1 MTDYKELSNKI
12 RRVAWGFVFILFDI
26 NIGTVSILPRWAG
39 YMMIISALPVLA
51 SEVSSVKLLKPLGV
65 ALAIYSGAEWAMKIF
80 GLSYSLTILSVL
92 IVCILVYFNFQ
103 LFTNLAEIAEKH
115 SCPQQKGLLKLRT
128 ALVITEL
135 ITNIILLVVRISTDN
150 DDFTYF
156 IPIIMGIIQ
165 LIMMICICVNIF
177 SLAKT
182 LENYPDTP
190 DATVCTPDDI
200 PSESTTVLYQI
211 EVESESD
218 SAE

>member
-1 MTDYKELSNKI
+1 MTDYKELSKKI
-12 RRVAWGFVFILFDI
+12 RRVGWGFVFILFDI
-26 NIGTVSILPRWAG
+26 NIGTVSILPKWIG

-51 SEVSSVKLLKPLGV
+51 SQVPSAKLLKPLGV
-65 ALAIYSGAEWAMKIF
+65 ALAIYSGAEWAMKIIS
-80 GLSYSLTILSVL
+80 LDYSIAVISVL
-92 IVCILVYFNFQ
+92 IMCILVYFNFQ

-128 ALVITEL
+128 ALIITEV
-135 ITNIILLVVRISTDN
+135 ITNIILIVVRISTDN

-156 IPIIMGIIQ
+156 IPIIMVIIQ

-190 DATVCTPDDI
+190 DEAVGTPTDAKESSSSAT
-200 PSESTTVLYQI
+200 E
-211 EVESESD
+211 ESERD
-218 SAE
+218 STQ

>member
-12 RRVAWGFVFILFDI
+12 RRVGWGFVFILFDI
-26 NIGTVSILPRWAG
+26 NIGTVSILPKWVG

-51 SEVSSVKLLKPLGV
+51 SQVPSAKLLKPLGV
-65 ALAIYSGAEWAMKIF
+65 ALAVYSGAEWAMKIIS
-80 GLSYSLTILSVL
+80 LDYSLAVLSVL
-92 IVCILVYFNFQ
+92 IMCIFVYFNFQ

-128 ALVITEL
+128 ALIITEV
-135 ITNIILLVVRISTDN
+135 ITNIILIVVRISTDN

-182 LENYPDTP
+182 LENHPDISDASAGTP
-190 DATVCTPDDI
+190 ADI
-200 PSESTTVLYQI
+200 PSDITSIPKRAETESK
-211 EVESESD
+211 SD
-218 SAE
+218 PTD

>member
-12 RRVAWGFVFILFDI
+12 RRVGWGFVFILFDI
-26 NIGTVSILPRWAG
+26 NIGTVSILPKWVG

-51 SEVSSVKLLKPLGV
+51 SQVPSAKLLKPLGV
-65 ALAIYSGAEWAMKIF
+65 ALAIYSGAEWAMKIIS
-80 GLSYSLTILSVL
+80 LDYSIAVISVL
-92 IVCILVYFNFQ
+92 IMCILVYFNFQ

-128 ALVITEL
+128 ALIITEVV
-135 ITNIILLVVRISTDN
+135 TNIILLVVRISTDN

-156 IPIIMGIIQ
+156 IPIIMVIIQ
-165 LIMMICICVNIF
+165 LIMMLCICVNIF

-190 DATVCTPDDI
+190 DEAVGTPADI
-200 PSESTTVLYQI
+200 PADAKESSSSAT
-211 EVESESD
+211 EESERD
-218 SAE
+218 STQ

>member
-12 RRVAWGFVFILFDI
+12 RRVGWGFVFILFDI

-51 SEVSSVKLLKPLGV
+51 SQVPSAKLLKPLGV
-65 ALAIYSGAEWAMKIF
+65 ALAVYSGAEWAMKIIS
-80 GLSYSLTILSVL
+80 LDYSLAVLSVL
-92 IVCILVYFNFQ
+92 IMCIFVYFNFQ

-128 ALVITEL
+128 ALIITEV
-135 ITNIILLVVRISTDN
+135 ITNIILIVVRISTDN

-182 LENYPDTP
+182 LENHPDISDASAGTP
-190 DATVCTPDDI
+190 ADI
-200 PSESTTVLYQI
+200 TSIPKQAETESK
-211 EVESESD
+211 SD
-218 SAE
+218 PTD

>member
-12 RRVAWGFVFILFDI
+12 RRVGWGFVFILFNI
-26 NIGTVSILPRWAG
+26 NIGTVSILPKWAG

-51 SEVSSVKLLKPLGV
+51 SQVPSAKLLKPLGV
-65 ALAIYSGAEWAMKIF
+65 ALAVYSGAEWAMKIIS
-80 GLSYSLTILSVL
+80 LDYSLAVLSVL
-92 IVCILVYFNFQ
+92 IMCILVYFNFQ

-128 ALVITEL
+128 ALIITEV
-135 ITNIILLVVRISTDN
+135 ITNIILIVVRISTDN

-190 DATVCTPDDI
+190 DEAVGTPADI
-200 PSESTTVLYQI
+200 PADAKES
-211 EVESESD
+211 SS
-218 SAE
+218 SATEERERGSTQ

>member
-12 RRVAWGFVFILFDI
+12 RRVGWGFVFILFDI
-26 NIGTVSILPRWAG
+26 NIGTVSILPKWAG

-51 SEVSSVKLLKPLGV
+51 SQVPSAKLLKPLGV
-65 ALAIYSGAEWAMKIF
+65 ALAVYSGAEWAMKIIS
-80 GLSYSLTILSVL
+80 LDYSLAVLSVL
-92 IVCILVYFNFQ
+92 IMCILVYFNFQ

-128 ALVITEL
+128 ALIITEV
-135 ITNIILLVVRISTDN
+135 ITNIILIVVRISTDN

-190 DATVCTPDDI
+190 DEAVGTPADI
-200 PSESTTVLYQI
+200 PSDITSIPKQAETESK
-211 EVESESD
+211 SD
-218 SAE
+218 PTD

>member
-12 RRVAWGFVFILFDI
+12 RRVGWGFVFILFDI
-26 NIGTVSILPRWAG
+26 NIGTVSILPKWAG

-51 SEVSSVKLLKPLGV
+51 SQVPSAKLLKPLGV
-65 ALAIYSGAEWAMKIF
+65 ALAVYSGAEWAMKIIS
-80 GLSYSLTILSVL
+80 LDYSLAVLSVL
-92 IVCILVYFNFQ
+92 IMCILVYFNFQ

-128 ALVITEL
+128 ALIITEV
-135 ITNIILLVVRISTDN
+135 ITNIILIVVRISTDN

-190 DATVCTPDDI
+190 DEAVGTPADI
-200 PSESTTVLYQI
+200 PSDITSIPKQAEPESK
-211 EVESESD
+211 SD
-218 SAE
+218 PTD